1 MLTFPTQLST
11 CWWYRLL
18 PWFGRALCST
28 QRSGFSYTVFQPL
41 FMTLVTSLTTEK
53 LFLPFSPMASSLCY
67 SIMVRSVNY
76 ECMKV
81 INSCR
86 WSRNATAVKT
96 QRPNTYLGR
105 SISAVMTDKSGLSR
119 VWGYRIA
126 IRQNKTNW
134 SVASLYLSFLHLN
147 SSLNPVMFHNVL
159 CPCYFQ
165 SIYRPYILKVQ
176 KLSSI

>member
-41 FMTLVTSLTTEK
+41 FMTLVTSLTTEQ
-53 LFLPFSPMASSLCY
+53 LFLPFGPMASSLCY
-67 SIMVRSVNY
+67 SIMVPSVNY

-105 SISAVMTDKSGLSR
+105 SISAVMTDEKWSFKSLRLQNG
-119 VWGYRIA
+119 
-126 IRQNKTNW
+126 NKTKQDKLICGF
-134 SVASLYLSFLHLN
+134 SVLVFSPSKSITK
-147 SSLNPVMFHNVL
+147 SSDVP
-159 CPCYFQ
+159 
-165 SIYRPYILKVQ
+165 
-176 KLSSI
+176 